1 MFTLRNVNFRKQ
13 IKKSIFGG
21 FKSQKTNYI
30 PTIRILENLIVMKKA
45 VSTVFRGCFIGILLL
60 SSFALAGFGDYRD
73 RDATRFVLKDP
84 KPFRPD
90 KDVVVVVMR
99 ESIPRG
105 GGYTYQ
111 YPRENPEPIMTDR
124 FAKEGALSMEI
135 ELIAS
140 DYSGVAIC
148 IAGTADLTPYMEE
161 GVLEFWIKGNKGG
174 ENALFVLVDDGVKSN
189 GESLQV
195 KLRSKS
201 FAEITTEWTH
211 FSIPLK
217 LFGETG
223 VYWDAKNQR
232 EVLMPFA
239 WNNFKG
245 FRLEVRKDENT
256 EFKVWI
262 DDIVIRKQGK
272 PYQGPAGY
280 PFRNEI

>member
-1 MFTLRNVNFRKQ
+1 
-13 IKKSIFGG
+13 
-21 FKSQKTNYI
+21 
-30 PTIRILENLIVMKKA
+30 MKKA
-45 VSTVFRGCFIGILLL
+45 APFSLRSCVIGTLLL
-60 SSFALAGFGDYRD
+60 VSISMAGFGDYRD
-73 RDATRFVLKDP
+73 RDVLRFVPKEP

-90 KDVVVVVMR
+90 KDIVTVVMR
-99 ESIPRG
+99 EAIPRG

-111 YPRENPEPIMTDR
+111 YPRENPEPIMTDK

-148 IAGTADLTPYMEE
+148 IAGSVDLSPYMEE
-161 GVLEFWIKGNKGG
+161 GVLEFWLKGNKGG

-201 FAEITTEWTH
+201 FAEVSTDWVH
-211 FSIPLK
+211 YSIPLK

-223 VYWDAKNQR
+223 VYWDVKNQK
-232 EVLMPFA
+232 EVLLPFA
-239 WNNFKG
+239 WTNFKG

-262 DDIVIRKQGK
+262 DDIVIKKTGQ